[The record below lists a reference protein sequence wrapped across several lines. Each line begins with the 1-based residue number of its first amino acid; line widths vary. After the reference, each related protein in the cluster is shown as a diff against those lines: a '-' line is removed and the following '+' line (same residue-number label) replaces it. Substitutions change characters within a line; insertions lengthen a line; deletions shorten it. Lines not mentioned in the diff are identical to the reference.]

1 MNRSIR
7 IFIDSDV
14 IISSLLSKF
23 GVSHALVTK
32 TNLQAFISN
41 ISHKEL
47 KLVAKRL
54 KISQTLLENLVKNK
68 LKQVN
73 LGKDLKATKS
83 QYKAYTTDQN
93 DTHVVTG
100 ALKANAQ
107 FLITYNLRDYKTDK
121 IKQDFG
127 IICLTPGQFL
137 QYLRSL

>member
-1 MNRSIR
+1 MNLSIR

-14 IISSLLSKF
+14 IISSLHSKS
-23 GVSHALVTK
+23 GASHALCTK
-32 TNLQAFISN
+32 TNLQTFISN

-47 KLVAKRL
+47 KLVVKRL
-54 KISQTLLENLVKNK
+54 KISQAPLENLVKNK

-93 DTHVVTG
+93 DTHVVAG

-107 FLITYNLRDYKTDK
+107 FSITYNLRDYKIDK